1 MNTLK
6 LIVAA
11 FANNLVPLLFLV
23 GLILINTAC
32 YMQWGTVTGLIV
44 TGITLVIVAIIM
56 VSEKNQQPP
65 Q

>member
-1 MNTLK
+1 MITLK
-6 LIVAA
+6 RIVAA

-23 GLILINTAC
+23 GLILINTAF

-44 TGITLVIVAIIM
+44 TGITLVIVALII
-56 VSEKNQQPP
+56 VGEQNQQPP

>member
-6 LIVAA
+6 LLGAA
-11 FANNLVPLLFLV
+11 FTNNLVPLLFLV
-23 GLILINTAC
+23 GLIFINTAC

>member
-32 YMQWGTVTGLIV
+32 YMQWGNVTGLIV

>member
-6 LIVAA
+6 LLGAA

-23 GLILINTAC
+23 GLIFINTAC
-32 YMQWGTVTGLIV
+32 YIQWGTVTGLIV

>member
-6 LIVAA
+6 LLGAA

-23 GLILINTAC
+23 GLIIINTAC
-32 YMQWGTVTGLIV
+32 YMQWGTVTGLLI
-44 TGITLVIVAIIM
+44 TGVTLVIVALII
-56 VSEKNQQPP
+56 VGEKNQQPP